1 MSSLM
6 IPPKKKLVTSVSRSG
21 ARRKY
26 QTRLA
31 GPLGIPSGDSDCRS
45 KDEDVL
51 WDVDD
56 EVEEESGEA
65 HLSLRQLG
73 WESE

>member
-1 MSSLM
+1 MLWKSSLM

-45 KDEDVL
+45 KD
-51 WDVDD
+51 D